1 MFNSKKPIPVSKN
14 PEKSRLFFILFPMLA
29 ILMYFGTYSTIKLL
43 QNSSNTWIISLI
55 PAAITTLIVFT
66 ILIAFWG
73 KEKPKI

>member
-1 MFNSKKPIPVSKN
+1 
-14 PEKSRLFFILFPMLA
+14 MLA